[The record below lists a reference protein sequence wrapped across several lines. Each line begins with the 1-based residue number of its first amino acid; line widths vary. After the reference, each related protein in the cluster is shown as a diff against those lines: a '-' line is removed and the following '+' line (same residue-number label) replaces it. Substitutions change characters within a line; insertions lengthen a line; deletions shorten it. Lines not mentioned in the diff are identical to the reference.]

1 MGKNSKNEEFQ
12 ANCKWLS
19 NRKNISRDCK
29 KDKVAKACPDTCKDK
44 CNGQD
49 FRCKN
54 VKGPTP
60 SPTANPCGDCST
72 ESPFPYKNSDNEE
85 KQGNCK
91 WLSNLASKSN
101 VCENNEVARHGCPD
115 TCQDKCNGQDFRCN
129 NAKGPTPSP
138 TANPCGDCS
147 TGSTF
152 KMKNSKNE
160 EFQANCKWLSN
171 RKNISRDCKKDKVA
185 KACPDTCK
193 DKCNGQDFKC
203 VNVKGPTPS
212 PTANPCGDCSTE
224 SPFQYKNSKNKQKEG
239 NCKWLS
245 KQKEMTKL
253 CRNNEVARTACP
265 DTCHDKCNGQ
275 DFRCKNVKGPTPS
288 PTANPCGDCS
298 TESP

>member
-1 MGKNSKNEEFQ
+1 MGPYKTSNNEQKEGNCKWLSNLDSKSNVCENNEVARKASPDTCQDKCNGQDFRCKNAKGPTPSPTANPCGDCSTESTFKMKNSKNEEFQ

-101 VCENNEVARHGCPD
+101 VCENNEVARNACPD

-152 KMKNSKNE
+152 KIKNSKNE
-160 EFQANCKWLSN
+160 EFQANCK
-171 RKNISRDCKKDKVA
+171 
-185 KACPDTCK
+185 
-193 DKCNGQDFKC
+193 
-203 VNVKGPTPS
+203 
-212 PTANPCGDCSTE
+212 
-224 SPFQYKNSKNKQKEG
+224 
-239 NCKWLS
+239 
-245 KQKEMTKL
+245 
-253 CRNNEVARTACP
+253 
-265 DTCHDKCNGQ
+265 
-275 DFRCKNVKGPTPS
+275 
-288 PTANPCGDCS
+288 
-298 TESP
+298 